1 MFRFVFYLQFMYRP
15 LLVVQ
20 LCLFSSFVAS
30 AQKNFSGKI
39 YLKNTDSTL
48 SGIYVFNSGRNI
60 NTISDKEGKYSI
72 GANEGDEIIFSG
84 LNIKTDTVT
93 LTFDMIITQYHVELE
108 QKYVTLEPVSI
119 SHSYRVDSLNR
130 RNDYRR
136 IFENTPNITGGNR
149 PTNGVGISFSFFSYF
164 SSKAKAQRKLK
175 KRLLKEEQETYIDYL
190 FSINWVASLTGLK
203 DDSLHMFYYRYRPSY
218 IFCKATDKHSMV
230 VYISDSLK
238 EFRNPKK

>member
-15 LLVVQ
+15 LLLFQ
-20 LCLFSSFVAS
+20 LCLCSNFVAS
-30 AQKNFSGKI
+30 AQNFFFGKI

-48 SGIYVFNSGRNI
+48 SGIYIFNSGKQI

-72 GANEGDEIIFSG
+72 GANEGDKIIFSG

-93 LTFDMIITQYHVELE
+93 LTFDMIITQYNVELE
-108 QKYVTLEPVSI
+108 QNYVILEPVTI
-119 SHSYRVDSLNR
+119 NRSYRVDSLNR
-130 RNDYRR
+130 RNYYRH

-149 PTNGVGISFSFFSYF
+149 PTDGVGISFSLFSYF

-175 KRLLKEEQETYIDYL
+175 KRLLNDEKETYIDYL
-190 FSINWVASLTGLK
+190 FSIKWVASLTGLK

-218 IFCKATDKHSMV
+218 IFCKKTDRPGMV
-230 VYISDSLK
+230 VYISNSIK
-238 EFRNPKK
+238 EFRNPQK